1 MVPAFRREAAHVALA
16 AGFGLLAGACAG
28 GGWPA
33 VNDARPAGSRLRA
46 ELLAAEDGRRED
58 AESMRAFDRGL
69 GSDDDGL
76 RRMAVRALGRLE
88 RAGLIP
94 RIVRHLDD
102 RAPSVRAEAANALG
116 QSAGDSAVAD
126 AAGLLEARLT
136 VEGDPEVRAVL
147 LRTLGRL
154 RYDTIAAFDDAQ
166 RTLLTA
172 TDHQLPP
179 PVRLGLAKALE
190 SLARRAPEG
199 AALSSEAVERLR
211 ALRDAS
217 SSPLSP
223 PDDQLP
229 VRVRR
234 LATAALS
241 SARVFDARDADQA
254 FSDPDEQVRR
264 LGVVGVSRA
273 ADGADRQP
281 RLAAAL
287 TDQSAMV
294 QVEALRG
301 LGTAGADGADCAP
314 VIGALDDT
322 ATRVRLMAVE
332 VLSELCA
339 GEGAVD
345 ARLDELVGAGE
356 FPADAWHLPAHALVA
371 LARRDAMRAAAHL
384 AAAQRSPVWQVRMY
398 AARAAAGIGASDVLR
413 TLAADPDPNVAE
425 AAVRGLASVEGPE
438 AGDVYIAALERADY
452 QLVLT
457 AARALEKTTARAT
470 AIPALLSVME
480 RLTLEKRETSRDPR
494 LAILERLEELDASN
508 ESHALETYLTDFDP
522 AVAERAASIL
532 TEWTGSLHA
541 AAPRPL
547 ERADLSGALDL
558 PETATI
564 TLARLGVVEL
574 RLFPDEAPASVQRF
588 VRRAREGY
596 FDGLSFHR
604 VAPNF
609 VIQGG
614 SPAANEYSGDS
625 AFTRDELGLRSHT
638 RGTVGISTRGRD
650 TGDGQIFVNLV
661 DNDVLDHN
669 YTIIGEVMAG
679 MDLVDEVLEGDVIE
693 RVTVP
698 GP

>member
-1 MVPAFRREAAHVALA
+1 MPAFRREAARVVLT
-16 AGFGLLAGACAG
+16 AGVGLLAGACAG
-28 GGWPA
+28 GGSAA
-33 VNDARPAGSRLRA
+33 VNDARPADSSHLRA
-46 ELLAAEDGRRED
+46 GLLAAEDERGED
-58 AESMRAFDRGL
+58 AESMRAFERAL
-69 GSDDDGL
+69 ASDDDEL
-76 RRMAVRALGRLE
+76 RRVAVRALGRLE
-88 RAGLIP
+88 RAPLIP
-94 RIVRHLDD
+94 RIAPHLDD

-136 VEGDPEVRAVL
+136 AEDDPRVRAVL

-154 RYDTIAAFDDAQ
+154 RYDTIAAFDAAQ
-166 RTLLTA
+166 DTLLTA
-172 TDHQLPP
+172 TEGQLPP
-179 PVRLGLAKALE
+179 PVGLGLAKALE

-199 AALSSEAVERLR
+199 AALSSEAIARLR
-211 ALRDAS
+211 ALGDMRQ
-217 SSPLSP
+217 SPLYP
-223 PDDQLP
+223 PDDQLS

-241 SARVFDARDADQA
+241 SARVFEARDADRA

-273 ADGADRQP
+273 MEGAERHA

-294 QVEALRG
+294 RVEALRG
-301 LGTAGADGADCAP
+301 LGTAGADGADCTP
-314 VIGALDDT
+314 LIVALDDP
-322 ATRVRLMAVE
+322 AMRVRLMAVD
-332 VLSELCA
+332 VLSERCA

-345 ARLDELVGAGE
+345 ARLDELVGAGDYS
-356 FPADAWHLPAHALVA
+356 ADAWHLPAHALVA
-371 LARRDAMRAAAHL
+371 LAGRDATRAAAHL
-384 AAAQRSPVWQVRMY
+384 AVAQRSPVWQVRMY
-398 AARAAAGIGASDVLR
+398 AARAAEVIGASDVLR
-413 TLAADPDPNVAE
+413 TLAADPNPNVAQ
-425 AAVRGLASVEGPE
+425 AAVAGLASVDGPE
-438 AGDVYIAALERADY
+438 AGDVYVAALERADY

-457 AARALEKTTARAT
+457 AARALEKTPARTA
-470 AIPALLSVME
+470 AIPALLSAME

-494 LAILERLEELDASN
+494 LAILERLEELEAGN
-508 ESHALETYLTDFDP
+508 ESHALEAYLTDFDR
-522 AVAERAASIL
+522 AVAERAASML
-532 TEWTGSLHA
+532 TEWTGSLHT

-558 PETATI
+558 PEAATI

-596 FDGLSFHR
+596 FDGLGFHR

-669 YTIIGEVMAG
+669 YTIIGEVVEG

>member
-1 MVPAFRREAAHVALA
+1 MPAFRREAARVALA
-16 AGFGLLAGACAG
+16 AGFSLLAGACAG
-28 GGWPA
+28 GGSPA
-33 VNDARPAGSRLRA
+33 VTDTRPDESPRLRA
-46 ELLAAEDGRRED
+46 ELRAAEDGRGED
-58 AESMRAFDRGL
+58 TESMRAFDRGL
-69 GSDDDGL
+69 ASDDDRL
-76 RRMAVRALGRLE
+76 RRVTVRALGRLE
-88 RAGLIP
+88 RAELIP
-94 RIVRHLDD
+94 RIAAHLDD
-102 RAPSVRAEAANALG
+102 PAPSVRAEAANALG

-126 AAGLLEARLT
+126 AAGVIEARLRA
-136 VEGDPEVRAVL
+136 EDDPEVRAAL

-154 RYDTIAAFDDAQ
+154 RYDTVAAFDQ
-166 RTLLTA
+166 VQLTLLTA
-172 TDHQLPP
+172 TGGQLLP

-211 ALRDAS
+211 ALGDMS
-217 SSPLSP
+217 SSPLSS
-223 PDDQLP
+223 PDDELP

-234 LATAALS
+234 LATAALA
-241 SARVFDARDADQA
+241 SARVFDTRDADQA

-273 ADGADRQP
+273 TEGADRQA
-281 RLAAAL
+281 RLLAAL
-287 TDQSAMV
+287 TDQAAMV
-294 QVEALRG
+294 RVEALRA
-301 LGTAGADGADCAP
+301 LGTAGADGRACAP

-322 ATRVRLMAVE
+322 AMHVRLMAVD

-339 GEGAVD
+339 GEAAVD
-345 ARLDELVGAGE
+345 ARLDALVSAGE
-356 FPADAWHLPAHALVA
+356 YPADAWHLPAHALVA
-371 LARRDAMRAAAHL
+371 LAGRDATRAAAHL

-398 AARAAAGIGASDVLR
+398 AARAAAVIGASDVLR
-413 TLAADPDPNVAE
+413 TLAADPDPNVAQ
-425 AAVRGLASVEGPE
+425 AAVAGLSSVDGPE
-438 AGDVYIAALERADY
+438 AGDMYIAALERADY

-457 AARALEKTTARAT
+457 AARALEKTPARTT
-470 AIPALLSVME
+470 AIPALLSAME

-494 LAILERLEELDASN
+494 LAMLDRLEELDARN
-508 ESHALETYLTDFDP
+508 ESHALEAYLRDFDP
-522 AVAERAASIL
+522 AVAERAASML
-532 TEWTGSLHA
+532 TEWTGSLHT

-596 FDGLSFHR
+596 FDGLGFHR

-614 SPAANEYSGDS
+614 SPSANEYSGDS

-650 TGDGQIFVNLV
+650 TGDGQIFVNLA

-669 YTIIGEVMAG
+669 YTIIGEVVEG
-679 MDLVDEVLEGDVIE
+679 MDIVDEVLEGDVIE